1 MEVILIMVVVLT
13 VTVGRGVTMDW
24 DGATLNKKNAFIHKA
39 RVAVMNSL
47 HVKNHESAIRIK
59 HLRLIL

>member
-1 MEVILIMVVVLT
+1 MIMVVGLT
-13 VTVGRGVTMDW
+13 VTAGRGVTMDW
-24 DGATLNKKNAFIHKA
+24 DGATLNKKNAFIHKVK
-39 RVAVMNSL
+39 VAVMKTL